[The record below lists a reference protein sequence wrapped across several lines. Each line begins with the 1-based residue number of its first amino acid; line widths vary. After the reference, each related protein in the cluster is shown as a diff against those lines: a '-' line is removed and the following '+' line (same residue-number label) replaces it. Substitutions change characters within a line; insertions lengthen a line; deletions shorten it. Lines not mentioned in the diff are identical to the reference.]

1 MWQLVKSKH
10 FPFQFGT
17 DFSTL
22 IYSHSFQ
29 LLPLI
34 FFTFLSWT
42 PQDQLLISLLI
53 PSPTDDYHISCC
65 RPHFFSWNMSLSWV
79 GPCGKKKEFQ
89 LLPFGKGGLR
99 KSYWLQLSPYL
110 REKHEKKGSHLPL
123 PPTAEYSN
131 FFFFFFGWAIVYAG
145 ARTPELK
152 VTKETGYHLG
162 QQAWSEY
169 FQIHMQLQS
178 L

>member
-1 MWQLVKSKH
+1 MWQLIKSKH
-10 FPFQFGT
+10 FSFQFGT

-79 GPCGKKKEFQ
+79 GPCRKKKKFQ
-89 LLPFGKGGLR
+89 LLPFEKGGLR
-99 KSYWLQLSPYL
+99 KSYWFPHTS
-110 REKHEKKGSHLPL
+110 EKSMKKKGLTCLCLQQLNIP
-123 PPTAEYSN
+123 N
-131 FFFFFFGWAIVYAG
+131 FFFFFFGWVIVYAG
-145 ARTPELK
+145 TRTPELK